1 MMNVNEA
8 RAMVTAY
15 NARENEKKNV
25 IAKQT
30 AEDICEQIKEI
41 ANNGGD
47 RVVIEIEGNLLD
59 KDIRAKVRDI
69 FNTNGFYTDSD
80 MPKKRLTIIW

>member
-1 MMNVNEA
+1 MMNATEV

-25 IAKQT
+25 IAKT
-30 AEDICEQIKEI
+30 IADDICEQIKEI

-47 RVVIEIEGNLLD
+47 RAIIEIEGNLLD
-59 KDIRAKVRDI
+59 KDIRAKVRDL

-80 MPKKRLTIIW
+80 LSRKKFTIIW